1 MSLKSSILD
10 DMKVAMR
17 AKDKKKVGTIRL
29 LTAAIKQIEVD
40 ERRELSDTD
49 VVTIV
54 TKMVKQRK
62 DSTQQYQA
70 ADRQDLADQEI
81 YEIGIIEKY
90 LPEQLTDFEIEELI
104 KQAIAKVDAKG
115 MQDMGKVMGLLRTN
129 LAGKADMGSVSQK
142 IKALLQSQS

>member
-1 MSLKSSILD
+1 MSLKASILD

-40 ERRELSDTD
+40 ERKELSDTD
-49 VVTIV
+49 VVAIV

-62 DSTQQYQA
+62 DSAQQYQS

-90 LPEQLTDFEIEELI
+90 LPEQLSDSEIEELI
-104 KQAIAKVDAKG
+104 KNAITKVDAKG
-115 MQDMGKVMGLLRTN
+115 MQDMGKVMGLLRPE
-129 LAGKADMGSVSQK
+129 LAGKADMGAVSQK
-142 IKALLQSQS
+142 IKALLQS